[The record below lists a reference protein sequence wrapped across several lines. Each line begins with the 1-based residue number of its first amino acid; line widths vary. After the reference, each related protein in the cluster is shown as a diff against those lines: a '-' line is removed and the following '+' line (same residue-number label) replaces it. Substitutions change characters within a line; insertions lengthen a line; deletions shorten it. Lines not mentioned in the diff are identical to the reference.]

1 MSDEQKEADGT
12 AVRFSN
18 RLCAKMLVTVVRVL
32 PFAIEKVVRLV
43 RHKRLIAYVVH
54 RGTLLW
60 RREPS
65 RGVHALDKGGRRQYA
80 PAPGPALTPA
90 SGSVR
95 QAMASFATKRG
106 SVEGIALPPRTMLV
120 SFECCQVARI
130 LPSSNRLGGTGLTL
144 GLKKWVVSC
153 VLGSKGSNNVA

>member
-1 MSDEQKEADGT
+1 MSDEQKEADGC

-18 RLCAKMLVTVVRVL
+18 RPCAEMLVTVVRVL

-80 PAPGPALTPA
+80 TAPR
-90 SGSVR
+90 SRFDSSHR
-95 QAMASFATKRG
+95 QREPGNGILRDKVGVGGGDRG
-106 SVEGIALPPRTMLV
+106 APQTMLV
-120 SFECCQVARI
+120 SWTPKMRQLVKVEPC
-130 LPSSNRLGGTGLTL
+130 P
-144 GLKKWVVSC
+144 
-153 VLGSKGSNNVA
+153 